1 MTYENRTRRGRFHR
15 APGSPAPSRHHES
28 ERQESNL
35 LFPDPKSGGLPF
47 AFSRMVP
54 RARVERASLRL
65 QRSAVTG
72 SAVEGCGTPCRLR
85 SDLAGVKIRRP
96 PRSRTGHESRRRD
109 SNSTCD
115 ATSVGCSQNAPA
127 ILRDERRVAARAG
140 FEPAVGRLTAAC
152 VSASPPG
159 NESRRARHVA
169 REARRRHVLSS
180 CQRSWRSDER
190 AHQGLRRDHSRR
202 SAPSG
207 FVESRTRSV
216 RLRGGCSAN

>member
-15 APGSPAPSRHHES
+15 APGSPAPSRHHGLGPENRTRRVLLP
-28 ERQESNL
+28 RQAAHLAPCPRE
-35 LFPDPKSGGLPF
+35 FF
-47 AFSRMVP
+47 VP

-72 SAVEGCGTPCRLR
+72 SAVEGSGTPCRLR

-96 PRSRTGHESRRRD
+96 PRSRTGQGSRRRD

-127 ILRDERRVAARAG
+127 ILRDERRAAARAG

-159 NESRRARHVA
+159 NASRRAQPRRARCASPARPFGLSKIVA
-169 REARRRHVLSS
+169 
-180 CQRSWRSDER
+180 
-190 AHQGLRRDHSRR
+190 LR
-202 SAPSG
+202 
-207 FVESRTRSV
+207 
-216 RLRGGCSAN
+216 

>member
-1 MTYENRTRRGRFHR
+1 M
-15 APGSPAPSRHHES
+15 S
-28 ERQESNL
+28 Q
-35 LFPDPKSGGLPF
+35 
-47 AFSRMVP
+47 MVP

-96 PRSRTGHESRRRD
+96 PRSRTGQGSRRRD

-127 ILRDERRVAARAG
+127 ILRDERRAAARAG

-159 NESRRARHVA
+159 NTSRRAQPRRAMRGAGTSFRVVKEPCAQICARTGAFDAMTRVA
-169 REARRRHVLSS
+169 VPRVVSS
-180 CQRSWRSDER
+180 RVELDP
-190 AHQGLRRDHSRR
+190 
-202 SAPSG
+202 SA
-207 FVESRTRSV
+207 
-216 RLRGGCSAN
+216 